1 MAYSEFT
8 LLKIKETFGDFT
20 IDQESNLFHSIE
32 AVEVSN
38 LLNEI
43 LKENIPL
50 ALAVHT
56 EKARSEFIIAPILV
70 ELRKILDHKI
80 SLFSGIDFNVDPSIG
95 LNGQC
100 DFIISTSRDQLVL
113 TAPLILIVEA
123 KNENIKGELGQCI
136 AEMIAAK
143 LFNERE
149 ENQITTIYGV
159 VTTGTA
165 WRFLKL
171 EDRIVSIDLPE
182 YYIDNVGK
190 ILGIFHNIVC

>member
-100 DFIISTSRDQLVL
+100 DFIISTSRDQFVL

-123 KNENIKGELGQCI
+123 KNENIKGGLGQCI

-149 ENQITTIYGV
+149 ENQITTIYGI

-182 YYIDNVGK
+182 YYIDNAGK

>member
-8 LLKIKETFGDFT
+8 LSKIKETFGDFT

-70 ELRKILDHKI
+70 ELRKTLDHKI

-123 KNENIKGELGQCI
+123 KNENIKGGLGQCI

>member
-123 KNENIKGELGQCI
+123 KNENIKGGLGQCI

>member
-8 LLKIKETFGDFT
+8 LSKIKETFGDFT

-123 KNENIKGELGQCI
+123 KNENIKGGLGQCI

>member
-8 LLKIKETFGDFT
+8 LSKIKETFGDFT

-70 ELRKILDHKI
+70 ELRKTLDHKI

-113 TAPLILIVEA
+113 TAPLIMIVEA
-123 KNENIKGELGQCI
+123 KNENIKGGLGQCI

-149 ENQITTIYGV
+149 ENQITTIYGI

>member
-113 TAPLILIVEA
+113 TAPLIMIVEA
-123 KNENIKGELGQCI
+123 KNENIKGGLGQCI

-182 YYIDNVGK
+182 YYIDNAGK

>member
-8 LLKIKETFGDFT
+8 LSKIKETFGDFT

-70 ELRKILDHKI
+70 ELRKTLDHKI

-113 TAPLILIVEA
+113 TAPLIMIVEA
-123 KNENIKGELGQCI
+123 KNENIKGGLGQCI

>member
-8 LLKIKETFGDFT
+8 LSKIKETFGDFT

-70 ELRKILDHKI
+70 ELRKILDHE
-80 SLFSGIDFNVDPSIG
+80 
-95 LNGQC
+95 
-100 DFIISTSRDQLVL
+100 T
-113 TAPLILIVEA
+113 
-123 KNENIKGELGQCI
+123 
-136 AEMIAAK
+136 
-143 LFNERE
+143 
-149 ENQITTIYGV
+149 
-159 VTTGTA
+159 
-165 WRFLKL
+165 
-171 EDRIVSIDLPE
+171 
-182 YYIDNVGK
+182 
-190 ILGIFHNIVC
+190 

>member
-123 KNENIKGELGQCI
+123 KNENIKGGLGQCI

-182 YYIDNVGK
+182 YYIDNAGK

>member
-70 ELRKILDHKI
+70 ELRKTLDHKI

-123 KNENIKGELGQCI
+123 KNENIKGGLGQCI